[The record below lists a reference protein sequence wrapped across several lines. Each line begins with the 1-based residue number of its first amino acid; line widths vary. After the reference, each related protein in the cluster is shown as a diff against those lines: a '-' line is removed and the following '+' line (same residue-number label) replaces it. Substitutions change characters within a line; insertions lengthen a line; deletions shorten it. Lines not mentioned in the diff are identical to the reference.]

1 MIEKVTWKSKDQEI
15 VEDQGGKAHSTL
27 LGGRDG
33 AGGGGRVN
41 QESRAAW
48 VIQNKGFI
56 LGSRSYSIVGSE
68 EMRG

>member
-33 AGGGGRVN
+33 AGGGAR
-41 QESRAAW
+41 QSR
-48 VIQNKGFI
+48 K
-56 LGSRSYSIVGSE
+56 
-68 EMRG
+68 